1 MAGKR
6 SQTRSNAAST
16 SESHCS
22 CDRDFIVMRRHLDL
36 FVTMMLSHRQ
46 VPVLCYLGFFCI
58 DDQDTSRGFQIVD
71 ALRDNRWRARGNMD
85 RMAPAV
91 VFELYFL
98 FGRFTVVLHL
108 DPIFSLA
115 IAEGDD
121 EPRPIFRD
129 GGFN

>member
-1 MAGKR
+1 MAGFQVAINGR
-6 SQTRSNAAST
+6 FWVATEVRVL
-16 SESHCS
+16 
-22 CDRDFIVMRRHLDL
+22 R
-36 FVTMMLSHRQ
+36 TMQEPTTQAVAVYQ
-46 VPVLCYLGFFCI
+46 VPVLCYLGFFVLMI
-58 DDQDTSRGFQIVD
+58 KITSRGFQIVD
-71 ALRDNRWRARGNMD
+71 ALRHNRWRARGNMD

-121 EPRPIFRD
+121 EPRPIFRN